1 MINRKII
8 FYYVIFSW
16 IGLWASLGSN
26 PYDFLFIFE
35 KEKNILLNFNN
46 MDFTKIINFIRSI
59 FIPISLLISLVIL
72 IQFRK
77 KKN

>member
-16 IGLWASLGSN
+16 IGLWVSLGSN
-26 PYDFLFIFE
+26 PYDFLFVFE
-35 KEKNILLNFNN
+35 KEKNILLSFNN